1 MYWYD
6 NPTYLRFTDSK
17 LHWINICFSLWHS
30 QTKEQTCIRSEKRII
45 PRTVCKPSNNKL
57 HYQQHRQYLSYC
69 DENCY
74 DNFIHTKK
82 YKKNQYRKDCLEKKP
97 FGDKNEE
104 IYGFN
109 KCLKTSRAQVD
120 SFCFKEAYSYSPWS
134 TSLNGFKTLA
144 SRLKTIFKFYIQDDF
159 LHLLMPMSFFIGLQD
174 GFMAKH
180 FINVSILG
188 VPSMKFLHSR
198 QYYTSYDAYVVSM
211 YYSYLTMVLSILSFH
226 SHVKLRRSYRM
237 KVCYSYGNGVIFQ

>member
-1 MYWYD
+1 M
-6 NPTYLRFTDSK
+6 
-17 LHWINICFSLWHS
+17 
-30 QTKEQTCIRSEKRII
+30 I
-45 PRTVCKPSNNKL
+45 PQTVCKPSNNKL

-134 TSLNGFKTLA
+134 TSFNGFKTLA

-188 VPSMKFLHSR
+188 APSMKFYIQDNIIHLLMCR
-198 QYYTSYDAYVVSM
+198 IYV
-211 YYSYLTMVLSILSFH
+211 L
-226 SHVKLRRSYRM
+226 
-237 KVCYSYGNGVIFQ
+237 